1 MKIAITGNIAAGKS
15 VVQKIL
21 QNSGYKVLDTD
32 KCGHTA
38 LFLPQVKNVL
48 KHLDIFENGEISREK
63 LGHLVFNNLE
73 IKKELE
79 NVVHPV
85 IKQNI
90 LDFFE
95 DNRDEELL
103 FTAIPLVFE
112 AGMDDLFDKT
122 VLVYADDKIR
132 FKRLLERNGY
142 DREYAVKRMNSQM
155 SQDEKITRSDF
166 VIYNNGTFSEL
177 NASVENLIQKLSKF

>member
-15 VVQKIL
+15 VVQEIL

-32 KCGHTA
+32 KCGHAA
-38 LFLPQVKNVL
+38 LFLPQVKNMF

-103 FTAIPLVFE
+103 FAAIPLVFE
-112 AGMDDLFDKT
+112 AGMEDLFDKII
-122 VLVYADDKIR
+122 LVYADDKLR
-132 FKRLLERNGY
+132 FKRLAERNGY
-142 DREYAVKRMNSQM
+142 DREYAVKRMDSQM
-155 SQDEKITRSDF
+155 SQDEKIARSDF